1 MLRKFKYD
9 YDYENDS
16 LFLYNPKTKSKAS
29 IELDDLIVDFNS
41 RREISAL
48 ELLNASKYIK
58 DLGVDVVVTKDLLKE
73 IVDAQVE
80 VITKN
85 NFFVIK
91 FMILFKSQECIST
104 PILVPTISEPSP
116 AIA

>member
-1 MLRKFKYD
+1 MRQKFKYD
-9 YDYENDS
+9 YDEKNDS

-41 RREISAL
+41 RKEISAL
-48 ELLNASKYIK
+48 ELLNASQYIK
-58 DLGVDVVVTKDLLKE
+58 DLGVDVEVTRDLLKE
-73 IVDAQVE
+73 IEDVE
-80 VITKN
+80 VEVLTKN

-91 FMILFKSQECIST
+91 FTILFKSQERIST